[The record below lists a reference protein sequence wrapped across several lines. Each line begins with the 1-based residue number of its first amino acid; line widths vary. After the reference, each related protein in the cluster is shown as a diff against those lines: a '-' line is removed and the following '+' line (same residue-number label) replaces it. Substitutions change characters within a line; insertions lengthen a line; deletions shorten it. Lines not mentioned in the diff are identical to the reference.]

1 MISRVIVRDS
11 VLLLIP
17 AVCLGFGLG
26 GVEWGLPILAAGGV
40 AIANLLI
47 LIALVHRIFRPGGHW
62 SALAGMALMAKMGVA
77 GAALFLLLQ
86 AFPPAPTLIG
96 FGIGIAAITLRG
108 LAGFEALTGAEA

>member
-1 MISRVIVRDS
+1 
-11 VLLLIP
+11 
-17 AVCLGFGLG
+17 
-26 GVEWGLPILAAGGV
+26 
-40 AIANLLI
+40 
-47 LIALVHRIFRPGGHW
+47 
-62 SALAGMALMAKMGVA
+62 MALMAKMGVA